1 LGGIEMRMKLQGN
14 SIRSAGAASSA
25 ACPRK
30 LCVCRV
36 VVVGTIFDSPGT
48 LFGSFS
54 DPEISPAHM
63 KTSRNAAGPVLGLDE
78 SLSRTRTRVAP
89 MVGQRNERP
98 FFSRQPN
105 NATQLSPALSIDD
118 YLSSPGYNKPE
129 PEEHDTAPHSHEWR
143 AERDDEHEPLDM
155 AFVLETVTLLP
166 GSRRRSNMQRQRPP
180 RCAPAPSKERV
191 AYPL

>member
-1 LGGIEMRMKLQGN
+1 
-14 SIRSAGAASSA
+14 
-25 ACPRK
+25 
-30 LCVCRV
+30 
-36 VVVGTIFDSPGT
+36 
-48 LFGSFS
+48 
-54 DPEISPAHM
+54 
-63 KTSRNAAGPVLGLDE
+63 
-78 SLSRTRTRVAP
+78 

-105 NATQLSPALSIDD
+105 NATQLSPALAIDD

-166 GSRRRSNMQRQRPP
+166 GSRRRSKYAATTTTALRACSIQGARGVPTLIRAVVLNPLVINVPDRTSPFHIVWQIKITKSFCW
-180 RCAPAPSKERV
+180 CAT
-191 AYPL
+191 